1 MKKILCFLVC
11 FALLFTLSGCKGANN
26 KTGEIKVVASCFPA
40 YDFAKSILGE
50 SANITLLLPP
60 GSEAHHFEPTPTDII
75 KIKSCD
81 LFVFVGG
88 NDEAW
93 VNSLLKEGLK
103 ETAKTVKMV
112 DFLEKSGDD
121 EHFWTSPKNALT
133 ITEKI
138 YEAVILL
145 DKNNAD
151 KYNQNFNKAKENLNN
166 LDASFKSIVKNNTTV
181 VFADRFPFYYWAKEY
196 GADYISPFKGCSEH
210 TEPDAKAVA
219 NTIAF
224 VKENNIPYVFYTE
237 FSNQKMADTVCEET
251 GAKKLLFHSCHNVT
265 KLEFEQG
272 ETYYSLMQK
281 NAENLKKAVG

>member
-11 FALLFTLSGCKGANN
+11 FSLLLSFAGCKSENN
-26 KTGEIKVVASCFPA
+26 KNGIKVVASCFPA
-40 YDFAKSILGE
+40 YDFARSVLGQE
-50 SANITLLLPP
+50 ADITLLLPP

-75 KIKSCD
+75 KIKNCD

-93 VNSLLKEGLK
+93 VDTLLKDGLK
-103 ETAKTVKMV
+103 ETAKTVKMA
-112 DFLEKSGDD
+112 DYLEKSGDD

-133 ITEKI
+133 VTEKI

-145 DKNNAD
+145 DNENAEEYEKN
-151 KYNQNFNKAKENLNN
+151 FSIAKENLNN
-166 LDASFKSIVKNNTTV
+166 LDATFKSITANKPTV

-196 GADYISPFKGCSEH
+196 GVNYISPFKGCSEH

-219 NTIAF
+219 NTVNF
-224 VKENNIPYVFYTE
+224 VKENNVPYVFYTE

-251 GAKKLLFHSCHNVT
+251 GANKLLFHSCHNVT
-265 KLEFEQG
+265 KDEFTRG

-281 NAENLKKAVG
+281 NAENLKKVVG